1 MLLIYN
7 FLTVVS
13 TFILKFFALFNAKIN
28 TGIKGRKLWEQTLL
42 EIPKE
47 KKVFWFHCASLGEF
61 DQGLPLMNLL
71 KNNDSEVCI
80 VVSFFSPSGFLN
92 YNKRVHPVDYALYLP
107 FDTKKNAAKFL
118 SILKPVA
125 GIFVKYEFWPNFLN
139 EAAKINVPIF
149 SISTLLRP
157 NQIYFKWYGAL
168 FRKALK
174 NVRFFFVQNETS
186 ARLLDRLGL
195 GNYEIIGDTRFD
207 RVIENKSNFEAS
219 KELKNTPEKERFE
232 TFLNGNKAIIFG
244 SSWAPEEEILISF
257 LKKSSN
263 QKIILA
269 PHNVS
274 ESNISAIQQKLD
286 SKAIRFTKFD
296 GNYHGQQ
303 VLILDTIG
311 QLATAYSY
319 GKIAFVGGGFSGKLH
334 NILEPAVF
342 GLPVLFGPKHSKF
355 PEADS
360 FLKNGIGFE
369 VKNNKEL
376 EKVLNDLEGDLHHF
390 SQRTIQFVESQKGAA
405 IKILNSSNFK
415 Y

>member
-47 KKVFWFHCASLGEF
+47 KKIFWFHCASLGEF

-71 KNNDSEVCI
+71 KNKDTEVFI

-118 SILKPVA
+118 SILNPVA

-174 NVRFFFVQNETS
+174 NVRFFFVQNETT
-186 ARLLDRLGL
+186 AILLDRLGL

-207 RVIENKSNFEAS
+207 RVIENKSIFEAS
-219 KELKNTPEKERFE
+219 KELKSTTEKERFE

-257 LKKSSN
+257 LKKNSN

-274 ESNISAIQQKLD
+274 ESNISVIQQKLD

-334 NILEPAVF
+334 NILEPAIF

-390 SQRTIQFVESQKGAA
+390 SQKTIQFVESQKGAA
-405 IKILNSSNFK
+405 IKILNSYNFK

>member
-47 KKVFWFHCASLGEF
+47 KKIFWFHCASLGEF

-71 KNNDSEVCI
+71 KNKDTEVFI

-118 SILKPVA
+118 SILNPVA

-174 NVRFFFVQNETS
+174 NVRFFFVQNETT
-186 ARLLDRLGL
+186 AILLDRLGL

-207 RVIENKSNFEAS
+207 RVIENKSIFEAS
-219 KELKNTPEKERFE
+219 KELKSTTEKERFE

-257 LKKSSN
+257 LKKN
-263 QKIILA
+263 
-269 PHNVS
+269 
-274 ESNISAIQQKLD
+274 
-286 SKAIRFTKFD
+286 
-296 GNYHGQQ
+296 
-303 VLILDTIG
+303 
-311 QLATAYSY
+311 
-319 GKIAFVGGGFSGKLH
+319 
-334 NILEPAVF
+334 
-342 GLPVLFGPKHSKF
+342 
-355 PEADS
+355 
-360 FLKNGIGFE
+360 
-369 VKNNKEL
+369 
-376 EKVLNDLEGDLHHF
+376 
-390 SQRTIQFVESQKGAA
+390 
-405 IKILNSSNFK
+405 
-415 Y
+415 